1 MSAFHNPVLLEET
14 LALLVKEIDGIYI
27 DSTFGGGG
35 HSFSF
40 LKKISNKGK
49 LIALDQDIDSINNN
63 NIFDARF
70 NLVKSNF
77 RFLKIILKKKNINY
91 VSGILADLGISSHQI
106 NTSKRGFSIRYDS
119 LLDMRMD
126 HSQKKNAKF
135 IINNYSYNKLYNI
148 LIKYGEV
155 KNAKKIANI
164 ILKQRKKQIIK
175 KTFELKNLLACFFN
189 FQTKLKNK
197 FLSKIFQSIRIEVND
212 EINALKDLLNNS
224 LSILKP
230 GGRIAIISYHSLED
244 RIVKNFFKTG
254 NFHGVVKYDLYG
266 NNLSPL
272 ILLEPRVIFTSKK
285 EIKQNNRSRSA
296 RLRIAEKKFK

>member
-35 HSFSF
+35 HSFSV

-77 RFLKIILKKKNINY
+77 RFLQIILKKQNINY

-164 ILKQRKKQIIK
+164 ILKQRKKKIIK
-175 KTFELKNLLACFFN
+175 TTFELKNLLACFFN
-189 FQTKLKNK
+189 FKTKLKNK

-224 LSILKP
+224 LSILKH

-244 RIVKNFFKTG
+244 RIVKKFFKTG

>member
-164 ILKQRKKQIIK
+164 ILKQRKKKIIK

-189 FQTKLKNK
+189 LKTKLKNK

>member
-40 LKKISNKGK
+40 LNKISNKGK
-49 LIALDQDIDSINNN
+49 LIAFDQDIDSINHN

-77 RFLKIILKKKNINY
+77 RFLKIILKQQNINY

-126 HSQKKNAKF
+126 PSQKKNAKF

-164 ILKQRKKQIIK
+164 ILKQRKKQILK
-175 KTFELKNLLACFFN
+175 TTFELKNLLACFFN
-189 FQTKLKNK
+189 FKTKLKNK
-197 FLSKIFQSIRIEVND
+197 FLSKIFQSLRIEVND

-244 RIVKNFFKTG
+244 RIVKKFFKTG
-254 NFHGVVKYDLYG
+254 KFHGVVKYDLYG

>member
-1 MSAFHNPVLLEET
+1 
-14 LALLVKEIDGIYI
+14 
-27 DSTFGGGG
+27 
-35 HSFSF
+35 
-40 LKKISNKGK
+40 
-49 LIALDQDIDSINNN
+49 
-63 NIFDARF
+63 
-70 NLVKSNF
+70 
-77 RFLKIILKKKNINY
+77 
-91 VSGILADLGISSHQI
+91 
-106 NTSKRGFSIRYDS
+106 
-119 LLDMRMD
+119 MRMD
-126 HSQKKNAKF
+126 HSKKKNAKF

-164 ILKQRKKQIIK
+164 ILKQRKKKIIK
-175 KTFELKNLLACFFN
+175 KTFELKNLLAFF
-189 FQTKLKNK
+189 FKKKLKNK
-197 FLSKIFQSIRIEVND
+197 FLSKIFQSLRIEVND

-254 NFHGVVKYDLYG
+254 NFHGVVQYDLYG

>member
-49 LIALDQDIDSINNN
+49 LIALDQDIDSIKNN

-70 NLVKSNF
+70 NLVKDNF

-106 NTSKRGFSIRYDS
+106 NTPNRGFSIRYDS

-126 HSQKKNAKF
+126 HSKKKNAKF
-135 IINNYSYNKLYNI
+135 IINNYSYKKLYNI

-164 ILKQRKKQIIK
+164 ILKQRKKKIIN
-175 KTFELKNLLACFFN
+175 KTFELKNLLACFFK
-189 FQTKLKNK
+189 TKLKNK
-197 FLSKIFQSIRIEVND
+197 FLSKIFQSLRIEVND

-254 NFHGVVKYDLYG
+254 NFHGVGQYDLYG

-285 EIKQNNRSRSA
+285 ERKQNNRSRSA
-296 RLRIAEKKFK
+296 RLRIAEKKFNL